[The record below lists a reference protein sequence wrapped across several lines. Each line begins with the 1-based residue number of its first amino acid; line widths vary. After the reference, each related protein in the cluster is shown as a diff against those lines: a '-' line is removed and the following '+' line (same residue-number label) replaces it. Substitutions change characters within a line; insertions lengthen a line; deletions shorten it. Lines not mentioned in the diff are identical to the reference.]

1 MPASGRHHAGEALS
15 LRGWAAEA
23 EAAAGIAKALAPTA
37 FVPEHLRVYTN
48 PLERDPSKRVLDYES
63 TVAQI
68 AAVLLAGQELQ
79 FQPMASLRAFVIIRG
94 SVALYAIAA
103 RALLQWHGHDIIVR
117 ESTSTR
123 AIVAGRRAGDDQWQT
138 STWDIDRAKIAGLY
152 PGHPEGNWRKQTKAM
167 LVARATAEAARWIAS
182 DAMLGLPLIAEELED
197 ADREI
202 LPDAAAIL
210 GDGQGDGQA
219 ATGSK
224 RGTARRKSGEQRAEL
239 PALPAP
245 PPPGVPA
252 PRAGTP
258 VADPAPPGPKAT
270 KAQLGKLHAGLT
282 EIGVTGRTEGLAL
295 ISAWAGRQVAQTSDL
310 ARSEID
316 VVFERLDALRA
327 IRAHEE
333 APDGQPP
340 DGADEGHAAEP
351 AEEVPPDAESQ

>member
-1 MPASGRHHAGEALS
+1 MPASGRHHASEALS

-94 SVALYAIAA
+94 SVALFAIAA

-123 AIVAGRRAGDDQWQT
+123 AVVSGRRAGDDQWQT

-202 LPDAAAIL
+202 LPDGAAD
-210 GDGQGDGQA
+210 DGQP

-224 RGTARRKSGEQRAEL
+224 RTSKRKSEQRAEL
-239 PALPAP
+239 PALPPP
-245 PPPGVPA
+245 PPPGGPKAGPGAPA
-252 PRAGTP
+252 
-258 VADPAPPGPKAT
+258 ADPAPPGPKAT
-270 KAQLGKLHAGLT
+270 KAQLGKLHAGLN

-295 ISAWAGRQVAQTSDL
+295 ISAWAGRQVGQTSDL

-327 IRAHEE
+327 IRAHE
-333 APDGQPP
+333 DGPATDNGQ
-340 DGADEGHAAEP
+340 GTAEGHAAEP

>member
-48 PLERDPSKRVLDYES
+48 PLERDPAKRELDYEA

-103 RALLQWHGHDIIVR
+103 RALLQWHGHEIIVR
-117 ESTSTR
+117 DSTSTR
-123 AIVAGRRAGDDQWQT
+123 AIVAGRRAGDENWQV
-138 STWDIDRAKIAGLY
+138 STWDLDRAKIAGLY

-202 LPDAAAIL
+202 LPEAAPDL
-210 GDGQGDGQA
+210 GEPPAGA
-219 ATGSK
+219 K
-224 RGTARRKSGEQRAEL
+224 RGTSKRKTEHRAEL
-239 PALPAP
+239 PALPPVP
-245 PPPGVPA
+245 PQGGPTAGAGVPA
-252 PRAGTP
+252 
-258 VADPAPPGPKAT
+258 ADPAQQGTKAT
-270 KAQLGKLHAGLT
+270 KAQLGKLHAGLN

-295 ISAWAGRQVAQTSDL
+295 ISAWAGRRVAQTSDL

-327 IRAHEE
+327 IRAHDD
-333 APDGQPP
+333 APDGHPP
-340 DGADEGHAAEP
+340 GAAEGEPAAEP

>member
-37 FVPEHLRVYTN
+37 FVPEHLRVYLN
-48 PLERDPSKRVLDYES
+48 PQERDPAKRELDYER

-94 SVALYAIAA
+94 SVALFAIAA

-138 STWDIDRAKIAGLY
+138 STWDIDRAKTAGLY

-202 LPDAAAIL
+202 MPDAAA
-210 GDGQGDGQA
+210 DNGQGQPA
-219 ATGSK
+219 ETGSK
-224 RGTARRKSGEQRAEL
+224 RGTAKRKTDVRAEL

-245 PPPGVPA
+245 PPGVPKPAGA
-252 PRAGTP
+252 PA
-258 VADPAPPGPKAT
+258 ADPAPPGPKAT

-295 ISAWAGRQVAQTSDL
+295 ISAWAGRTVAQTSDL

-327 IRAHEE
+327 IRAHEQA

-351 AEEVPPDAESQ
+351 AEEVPPDAQPD